1 MCPSRLRV
9 ECRAPRAE
17 RGGRGRPCPDSPHHG
32 TGHQTASR
40 VLTLP
45 FPPTPTQVEGEQLS
59 PEPMLVKVSAQ
70 HRTNIS
76 GEPEGIQH
84 WKQIEKGG
92 VAGVTEPGFDGDGI
106 VWVAPIGPWGVIQDD
121 DAGEVT
127 VDHREVFDVAAQ
139 FQSAVLSVVSPLE
152 NTPAVVQF
160 ICHSR
165 AINLH
170 ACCEHHQLIPL
181 THHFQEEIHMGPL
194 MYKKPDGMFV
204 YYHLEDEV
212 RGRSGPDC
220 GP

>member
-76 GEPEGIQH
+76 GEPGTTITCIGRVLKTLALGSLIGDVGQNDHLSHMKLRSSLPKTH
-84 WKQIEKGG
+84 WLK
-92 VAGVTEPGFDGDGI
+92 VMSFTVRRPGFK
-106 VWVAPIGPWGVIQDD
+106 
-121 DAGEVT
+121 
-127 VDHREVFDVAAQ
+127 
-139 FQSAVLSVVSPLE
+139 
-152 NTPAVVQF
+152 
-160 ICHSR
+160 C
-165 AINLH
+165 
-170 ACCEHHQLIPL
+170 
-181 THHFQEEIHMGPL
+181 
-194 MYKKPDGMFV
+194 
-204 YYHLEDEV
+204 
-212 RGRSGPDC
+212 
-220 GP
+220 